1 MRKLKLN
8 IGSGDIKLDGY
19 TNLDGKFGDDITHL
33 KYPNN
38 SVDEIYASH
47 VLEYFDQFECIDVL
61 REWNRVLKKG
71 GIIRIAVPDFYQL
84 SRLYSIEKKEIKINL
99 PRGKEIIIPQITPLK
114 IRDIIGPLFGRM
126 EMGDKVIYHKQVFD
140 FDTLSELLYRTGFK
154 RIKTYDCEN
163 VKPFKDID
171 DQSHAYLP
179 HMDKKGWLIS
189 LNMEATK

>member
-71 GIIRIAVPDFYQL
+71 GIIRIAVPNFNEL
-84 SRLYSIEKKEIKINL
+84 AKLYLGVRIIKSNNIKQINL
-99 PRGKEIIIPQITPLK
+99 TMKNNYNIK
-114 IRDIIGPLFGRM
+114 DIIGPMFGRM

-154 RIKTYDCEN
+154 RVKTYDCEK
-163 VKPFKDID
+163 VKPFNNVD